1 VKIGLMPAEKGYI
14 MSERF
19 QPSSDYSSTCAAI
32 AFEVVQAARKAD
44 DNGDAIA
51 MAKQIRIVYQIVR
64 HGQDTG
70 SDDKNE

>member
-1 VKIGLMPAEKGYI
+1 

-32 AFEVVQAARKAD
+32 AFEVVQATRKTSD
-44 DNGDAIA
+44 DFDAVA
-51 MAKQIRIVYQIVR
+51 MAKQIRLVYQIVR